1 MIFFHLEQC
10 SFFCRKCGKT
20 HRKFKISSIQFLS
33 CIWLFAT
40 PWAAAQQASLSI
52 TNSRSSLKLMSI
64 QSVMPSNR
72 IILCRPLL
80 FLPSI
85 FPSTRVFSNEAV
97 LCIRW
102 PSIGVSASASVL
114 PVNIQEWFPLGW
126 TGCIFLQSKGHSGVF
141 SNTTVQK
148 HQFFKAQLSLSSNSL
163 IHDER
168 VISHPWP

>member
-33 CIWLFAT
+33 CIRLFAT

-102 PSIGVSASASVL
+102 PSIGVSASTPVL
-114 PVNIQEWFPLGW
+114 PVNTQDWSPLGW
-126 TGCIFLQSKGHSGVF
+126 TGSLWSPRDSQESSP
-141 SNTTVQK
+141 TP
-148 HQFFKAQLSLSSNSL
+148 QFESINYSVLSLHYGPTLKS
-163 IHDER
+163 IHDYR
-168 VISHPWP
+168 KNHRFD